1 MAHKHQKENESNPK
15 QINLSLHAET
25 WRPNSKLKLKKGIS
39 YLDPISGE
47 CQNTEDYVQT
57 GDEIIIPASIFGKP
71 YNFKVIKVQSNNNGE
86 PFCVLTSTTYIAKN
100 VITFLNNLT
109 VKRFNYDNITVTE
122 ERRNPKK

>member
-1 MAHKHQKENESNPK
+1 MSNWKVSKEKIELFVHPNADALEIGKVGAYQVVVQKG
-15 QINLSLHAET
+15 L
-25 WRPNSKLKLKKGIS
+25 
-39 YLDPISGE
+39 Y
-47 CQNTEDYVQT
+47 QT

-71 YNFKVIKVQSNNNGE
+71 YNFKVVKVQSNNNGE